1 MRVLLTGATGQVGCY
16 IWRELM
22 RGGHEVIAWS
32 GRSRERF
39 LSKEAQPID
48 LGNVEHVVARFE
60 QAAPEAVVHAGAM
73 TSVVGAL
80 ADPQAARQ
88 INVKATATLAQLAD
102 RADIPLIY
110 CSTDMVFEGES
121 TPYVETD
128 QPAPVSTY
136 GQTKL
141 EAEAAVLKTAQGIV
155 LRLALVSGPTLN
167 NRNKFFDQML
177 AKLRGG
183 ETVTCFEDEWRTPVA
198 ASAIALAVARLIDQP
213 MPGLYHLGGPE
224 RMSRYDMAVRLA
236 RASGVDESLVQANR
250 RADVQ
255 SPEPRPRDLSL
266 NSDKLRDLLGD
277 DIFPTYEQGLRDML
291 AIQQEVCA

>member
-1 MRVLLTGATGQVGCY
+1 MD
-16 IWRELM
+16 
-22 RGGHEVIAWS
+22 EVA
-32 GRSRERF
+32 
-39 LSKEAQPID
+39 
-48 LGNVEHVVARFE
+48 ARFE

-73 TSVVGAL
+73 TSVAGAL
-80 ADPQAARQ
+80 TEPQRARR
-88 INVKATATLAQLAD
+88 INVAATEMLAD
-102 RADIPLIY
+102 RANAAGIPLIY
-110 CSTDMVFEGES
+110 CSTDMVFDGEHA
-121 TPYVETD
+121 PYCESD
-128 QPAPVSTY
+128 PPAPVSVY

-141 EAEAAVLKTAQGIV
+141 EAESSVLKTAQGIV
-155 LRLALVSGPTLN
+155 LCLALVSGPTLN
-167 NRNKFFDQML
+167 GRTKFFDQTL

-198 ASAIALAVARLIDQP
+198 ASAIARAVARLIDHP
-213 MPGLYHLGGPE
+213 MPGLYHLGGPQ

-236 RASGVDESLVQANR
+236 SVIGADESLVQANH

-277 DIFPTYEQGLRDML
+277 DIFPTYEQGLREML